1 MLLYDGVVSFVRN
14 YFVAFVH
21 VLSLLKVFST
31 FVGVVLILNFLL
43 ELFRVFAV
51 VKPRN
56 PIDERRKGR

>member
-14 YFVAFVH
+14 YFIAFVH

-43 ELFRVFAV
+43 EFFRVFAV